1 MISSIRYLVLFL
13 TFSASYSQAVKWMS
27 IGNLHNW
34 YSAAGCEIEIGRTG
48 QLTDQQDGL
57 RWPAFYRVQDNQA
70 AKGLWLGAKNFY
82 DPVVSKEYEHKVV
95 HAGPR
100 HLDIEGETIPIELT
114 MYGRFDHPNVLVDG
128 DPSTN
133 LQYLDQ
139 VDIVD
144 ADLISDRKIYNVV
157 QTSIG
162 VKMKRTIYSF
172 SHPSHQNYHIQ
183 EYVFINNG
191 CFDKDCNTKYDQ
203 TLEGFQVYLQYRY
216 AISREGMVYDGNWL
230 PQSAAWGHNTMND
243 VIGENPDSPSIND
256 RFYEDGSIIRGLFSW
271 HGYHSSAD
279 PPENLGGPDFGGDGH
294 LGAAQFVGVVTLH
307 ADKGPNDKTDDI
319 YQPSTTWF
327 ITSDDP
333 TTSGN
338 LQYNGTKST
347 NEYTNYMTVGHPERS
362 QAEIVGTGNANQFND
377 PRTGSNPGG
386 TSQGIGFGPYTL
398 QPGDSIRIVLAEAA
412 SGLSRSMCYKVG
424 QNWKNQV
431 HTDELPESSSLHS
444 HMMDNYHRPSD
455 SHNYYKNS
463 WVFTGADSLIEVFK
477 KAKENFK
484 LIESGQSLPHPPRP
498 PSLFNVE
505 SGGDKITLD
514 WENESESEPGFAGY
528 NLYRLKFKPDT
539 TLFYYDINLNQVNPI
554 DNSIATVW
562 SLDPGITQFED
573 KTAERGFDYY
583 YFLET
588 FDDGTNDNTR
598 LNSSKFFTLTN
609 KAASLK
615 RPPGEDYNDIRI
627 VPNPFHISSR
637 DLQYGVSASDRLM
650 FLNIPPV
657 CTIRIF
663 TERGDLVDI
672 IEHSDGSGDEAWNS
686 ITSSRQ
692 IIVSGIYIAHFEMP
706 DGNAIRKFAV
716 VR

>member
-1 MISSIRYLVLFL
+1 MTFKFKYLSIIFFITISN
-13 TFSASYSQAVKWMS
+13 SQAVKWMS

-48 QLTDQQDGL
+48 QISDQQDGL

-82 DPVVSKEYEHKVV
+82 DPVVEKEYEHKVV

-100 HLDIEGETIPIELT
+100 HLDIVGETIPLELT
-114 MYGRFDHPNVLVDG
+114 MYGRYDHPNVFVDG

-133 LQYLDQ
+133 LQYLDE
-139 VDIVD
+139 VDFVD
-144 ADLISDRKIYNVV
+144 PDLPSDRKIYNEV
-157 QTSIG
+157 QTSMG

-172 SHPSHQNYHIQ
+172 SHPEHQNYHIQ

-191 CFDKDCNTKYDQ
+191 CFDKDCDIEYQQ
-203 TLEGFQVYLQYRY
+203 TIEGFQVYLQYRY
-216 AISREGMVYDGNWL
+216 AISREGMIYDGNWL

-243 VIGENPDSPSIND
+243 VIGEFPTNPSPND
-256 RFYEDGSIIRGLFSW
+256 QFYDDGEIIRGLFSW

-279 PPENLGGPDFGGDGH
+279 PPENIGGPDFGGDGH
-294 LGAAQFVGVVTLH
+294 LGAAQFVGVATLH
-307 ADKGPNDKTDDI
+307 ADTSPSDKNNDI
-319 YQPSTTWF
+319 NQPSTTWF

-333 TTSGN
+333 ATSGN

-347 NEYTNYMTVGHPERS
+347 NEYVNYMTVGHPPQS
-362 QAEIVGTGNANQFND
+362 QAEVVGTGNANQFND

-386 TSQGIGFGPYTL
+386 TSQGIGFGPYDL
-398 QPGDSIRIVLAEAA
+398 EPGDSIRIVLAEGA
-412 SGLSRSMCYKVG
+412 SGLSRSMCYKIG

-431 HTDELPESSSLHS
+431 HTDELPESSELHR
-444 HMMDNYHRPSD
+444 HMMNTYHRQSD
-455 SHNYYKNS
+455 THNYYKNA
-463 WVFTGADSLIEVFK
+463 WVFTGVDSIIKVFK
-477 KAKENFK
+477 RAKENFELMK
-484 LIESGQSLPHPPRP
+484 NGQSLPRPPEP
-498 PSLFNVE
+498 PSLFNIA
-505 SGGDKITLD
+505 SGGDKIYLN
-514 WENESESEPGFAGY
+514 WSNESESGPGFSGY

-539 TLFYYDINLNQVNPI
+539 TLFTYDISQNEIIPI
-554 DNSIATVW
+554 DNSIATLW
-562 SLDPGITQFED
+562 TLDRGVNEFED
-573 KTAERGFDYY
+573 NTAERGFDYF
-583 YFLET
+583 YFIEA
-588 FDDGTNDNTR
+588 FDDGTNDNIV

-609 KAASLK
+609 KAANLK
-615 RPPGEDYNDIRI
+615 RPPGSSFQDIRI
-627 VPNPFHISSR
+627 VPNPFHISAR
-637 DLQYGVSASDRLM
+637 DLQYGVSAPDRLM

-672 IEHSDGSGDEAWNS
+672 IEHTDGSGDEIWNS

>member
-256 RFYEDGSIIRGLFSW
+256 QFYEDGSIIRGLFSW

-672 IEHSDGSGDEAWNS
+672 IEHLDGSGDEAWNS

>member
-1 MISSIRYLVLFL
+1 MIFKRKYLPIIFL
-13 TFSASYSQAVKWMS
+13 LTISYSQAVKWMS

-34 YSAAGCEIEIGRTG
+34 YSSAGCEIEIGRTG
-48 QLTDQQDGL
+48 QISDQQDGL

-82 DPVVSKEYEHKVV
+82 DPIVDKEYEHKVV

-100 HLDIEGETIPIELT
+100 HLDIVGETIPIELT
-114 MYGRFDHPNVLVDG
+114 MYGRYDHPNVFVDG

-133 LQYLDQ
+133 LQYLDE
-139 VDIVD
+139 VDFVD
-144 ADLISDRKIYNVV
+144 SDLISDRKIYNEV
-157 QTSIG
+157 QTSMG

-172 SHPSHQNYHIQ
+172 AHPKHQNYHIQ
-183 EYVFINNG
+183 EYVFVNNG
-191 CFDKDCNTKYDQ
+191 CFDKDCEIEYEQ
-203 TLEGFQVYLQYRY
+203 TIEGFQVFLQYRY
-216 AISREGMVYDGNWL
+216 AISREGMIYDGNWL

-243 VIGENPDSPSIND
+243 VIGEFPNDPSSND
-256 RFYEDGSIIRGLFSW
+256 QFYDDGEIIRGLFSW

-294 LGAAQFVGVVTLH
+294 LGAAQFVGVTTLH
-307 ADKGPNDKTDDI
+307 ADTSPNDNSNDI
-319 YQPSTTWF
+319 NQPSTTWF

-333 TTSGN
+333 VTSGN

-347 NEYTNYMTVGHPERS
+347 KEYVNYMTVGHPEQS
-362 QAEIVGTGNANQFND
+362 HAEIVGTGNANQFND

-386 TSQGIGFGPYTL
+386 TSHGIGFGPYDL
-398 QPGDSIRIVLAEAA
+398 APGDSIRIVLAEGA

-431 HTDELPESSSLHS
+431 HTDELPESSELHS
-444 HMMDNYHRPSD
+444 HMMNNYHRQSD
-455 SHNYYKNS
+455 THNYYKNA
-463 WVFTGADSLIEVFK
+463 WVFTGVDSIIKVFK
-477 KAKENFK
+477 RAKKNFDLMK
-484 LIESGQSLPHPPRP
+484 NGQSLPRP
-498 PSLFNVE
+498 PEPPALFNIA
-505 SGGDKITLD
+505 SGGDKIYLN
-514 WENESESEPGFAGY
+514 WSNESESGQGFSGY

-539 TLFYYDINLNQVNPI
+539 TLFTYDISQNEVIPI
-554 DNSIATVW
+554 DNSIATIW
-562 SLDPGITQFED
+562 KLEPGVNEFED
-573 KTAERGFDYY
+573 NTAVRGFDYFY
-583 YFLET
+583 YLEA
-588 FDDGTNDNTR
+588 FDDGTNDDII

-609 KAASLK
+609 KAANLK
-615 RPPGEDYNDIRI
+615 RPPGSSFQDIRV
-627 VPNPFHISSR
+627 VPNPFHVSAR
-637 DLQYGVSASDRLM
+637 DIQFGVSAPDRLM
-650 FLNIPPV
+650 FLNIPPI

-663 TERGDLVDI
+663 TERGDLVDT
-672 IEHSDGSGDEAWNS
+672 IEHTDGSGDEVWNS

>member
-1 MISSIRYLVLFL
+1 MTFNIKYLVLLL
-13 TFSASYSQAVKWMS
+13 TFSALCGQAVKWMS

-48 QLTDQQDGL
+48 QITDQQDGL

-114 MYGRFDHPNVLVDG
+114 MYGRFDHPNVLVDN

-144 ADLISDRKIYNVV
+144 PDLISDRKIYNAV

-172 SHPSHQNYHIQ
+172 SHTKHQNYHIQ

-191 CFDKDCNTKYDQ
+191 CFDKDCNTKYEQ

-243 VIGENPDSPSIND
+243 VIGENPDNPSIND
-256 RFYEDGSIIRGLFSW
+256 QFYEDGSIIRGLFSW

-279 PPENLGGPDFGGDGH
+279 PSENLGGPDFGGDGH

-307 ADKGPNDKTDDI
+307 ADKGPNDRSDDI

-347 NEYTNYMTVGHPERS
+347 NEYTNYMTVGHPDRS

-444 HMMDNYHRPSD
+444 HMMDKYHRPSD

-463 WVFTGADSLIEVFK
+463 WVFTGADSIIEVFK
-477 KAKENFK
+477 KAKENFV
-484 LIESGQSLPHPPRP
+484 LMENDQSLPHPPRP
-498 PSLFNVE
+498 PSLFAVE
-505 SGGDKITLD
+505 SGGDKISLK
-514 WENESESEPGFAGY
+514 WGNESESEPGFAGY

-539 TLFYYDINLNQVNPI
+539 TLFYYDINLNQVNQI
-554 DNSIATVW
+554 DNTIATVW
-562 SLDPGITQFED
+562 NIDPGLSEFED

-583 YFLET
+583 YFLES
-588 FDDGTNDNTR
+588 FDDGTNDNIR
-598 LNSSKFFTLTN
+598 LNSSKFFTITN

-615 RPPGEDYNDIRI
+615 RPPGESYEDIRI

-637 DLQYGVSASDRLM
+637 DLQYGVSAPDRLM
-650 FLNIPPV
+650 FLNIPPI
-657 CTIRIF
+657 CTIRIY

-692 IIVSGIYIAHFEMP
+692 IIVSGVYIAHFEMP
-706 DGNAIRKFAV
+706 DGNAIRKFSV

>member
-1 MISSIRYLVLFL
+1 MIFKRKYLPIIFL
-13 TFSASYSQAVKWMS
+13 LTISYSQAVKWMS

-34 YSAAGCEIEIGRTG
+34 YSSAGCEIEIGRTG
-48 QLTDQQDGL
+48 QISDQQDGL

-82 DPVVSKEYEHKVV
+82 DPIVDKEYEHKVV

-100 HLDIEGETIPIELT
+100 HLDIVGETIPIELT
-114 MYGRFDHPNVLVDG
+114 MYGRYDHPNVFVDG

-133 LQYLDQ
+133 LQYLDE
-139 VDIVD
+139 VDFVD
-144 ADLISDRKIYNVV
+144 SDLISDRKIYNEV
-157 QTSIG
+157 QTSMG

-172 SHPSHQNYHIQ
+172 AHPKHQNYHIQ
-183 EYVFINNG
+183 EYVFVNNG
-191 CFDKDCNTKYDQ
+191 CFDKDCEIEYEQ
-203 TLEGFQVYLQYRY
+203 TIEGFQVFLQYRY
-216 AISREGMVYDGNWL
+216 AISREGMIYDGNWL

-243 VIGENPDSPSIND
+243 VIGEFPNDPSSND
-256 RFYEDGSIIRGLFSW
+256 QFYDDGEIIRGLFSW

-294 LGAAQFVGVVTLH
+294 LGAAQFVGVTTLH
-307 ADKGPNDKTDDI
+307 ADMSPNDNSNDI
-319 YQPSTTWF
+319 NQPSTTWF

-333 TTSGN
+333 VTSGN

-347 NEYTNYMTVGHPERS
+347 KEYVNYMTVGHPEQS
-362 QAEIVGTGNANQFND
+362 HAEIVGTGNANQFND

-386 TSQGIGFGPYTL
+386 TSHGIGFGPYDL
-398 QPGDSIRIVLAEAA
+398 APGDSIRIVLAEGA

-431 HTDELPESSSLHS
+431 HTDELPESSELHS
-444 HMMDNYHRPSD
+444 HMMNNYHRQSD
-455 SHNYYKNS
+455 THNYYKNA
-463 WVFTGADSLIEVFK
+463 WVFTGVDSIIKVFK
-477 KAKENFK
+477 RAKKNFDLMK
-484 LIESGQSLPHPPRP
+484 NGQSLPRP
-498 PSLFNVE
+498 PEPPALFNIA
-505 SGGDKITLD
+505 SGGDKIYLN
-514 WENESESEPGFAGY
+514 WSNESESGQGFSGY

-539 TLFYYDINLNQVNPI
+539 TLFTYDISQNEVIPI
-554 DNSIATVW
+554 DNSIATIW
-562 SLDPGITQFED
+562 KLEPGVNEFED
-573 KTAERGFDYY
+573 NTAVRGFDYFY
-583 YFLET
+583 YLEA
-588 FDDGTNDNTR
+588 FDDGTNDDII

-609 KAASLK
+609 KAANLK
-615 RPPGEDYNDIRI
+615 RPPGSSFQDIRV
-627 VPNPFHISSR
+627 VPNPFHVSAR
-637 DLQYGVSASDRLM
+637 DIQFGVSAPDRLM
-650 FLNIPPV
+650 FLNIPPI

-663 TERGDLVDI
+663 TERGDLVDT
-672 IEHSDGSGDEAWNS
+672 IEHTDGSGDEVWNS

>member
-256 RFYEDGSIIRGLFSW
+256 QFYEDGSIIRGLFSW

-463 WVFTGADSLIEVFK
+463 WVFTGADSLVEVFK

-672 IEHSDGSGDEAWNS
+672 IEHLDGSGDEAWNS